1 MDLPLPTS
9 FNPELRSDRL
19 QSVAQWLL
27 QELYATE
34 DDLSR
39 STGSGYI
46 RGCTTFGRQ
55 RNRILAAALSGNHAW
70 LGLSNSNNDIVF
82 TVTLARRG
90 LPM

>member
-19 QSVAQWLL
+19 QSVVQWLL

-39 STGSGYI
+39 STVSGYT
-46 RGCTTFGRQ
+46 R
-55 RNRILAAALSGNHAW
+55 ALGKRCV
-70 LGLSNSNNDIVF
+70 D
-82 TVTLARRG
+82 
-90 LPM
+90 